1 MTSPEIQNYINQARQ
16 AGMSDDGIKN
26 NLLNS
31 GWSEVD
37 INQALGIPVPG
48 QNPQGQQGVEEKAKE
63 NRVLMSIL
71 AYFGLLVLIPYFNED
86 ARKDEFT
93 KFHIKQGLVLLVV
106 EIVFFILSIFLSFLG
121 FFLTLIGFGI
131 SVLAIIGIINVA
143 TGKMKPV
150 PIVGSYANK
159 INI

>member
-1 MTSPEIQNYINQARQ
+1 MASPEIQNYIDQARR
-16 AGMSDDGIKN
+16 AGISDDGIKN

-31 GWSEVD
+31 GWPELD
-37 INQALGIPVPG
+37 INQALGISG
-48 QNPQGQQGVEEKAKE
+48 QSQQGGEDKEKE

-71 AYFGLLVLIPYFNED
+71 AYLGILVLIPYFNED
-86 ARKDEFT
+86 ARRDEFT
-93 KFHIKQGLVLLVV
+93 KFHIKQGLVLFVV
-106 EIVFFILSIFLSFLG
+106 EIAFFILSIFLSFLG

-131 SVLAIIGIINVA
+131 SALAIIGIINVA